1 MTNLLHLEGSSGIS
15 GDMTVAAL
23 LDLGGDRDRLQR
35 VLNSLPLDG
44 YRIEISRK
52 KPDGIVGCDFNVLL
66 DDHAHDHSHDHAHE
80 HRHLSEVNAIIDRGQ
95 MSESARVLAKRI
107 FRIVAEAEAAAHGCS
122 IEEVH
127 FHEVG
132 AVDSIVDIVSAA
144 VLIDDL

>member
-66 DDHAHDHSHDHAHE
+66 DDHAHEHAHDHSHDHVHAHAHE
-80 HRHLSEVNAIIDRGQ
+80 HAHDHRHLSEVNAIIDRG
-95 MSESARVLAKRI
+95 
-107 FRIVAEAEAAAHGCS
+107 
-122 IEEVH
+122 
-127 FHEVG
+127 
-132 AVDSIVDIVSAA
+132 
-144 VLIDDL
+144 

>member
-66 DDHAHDHSHDHAHE
+66 DDHAHEHVHEHAHDHA
-80 HRHLSEVNAIIDRGQ
+80 RRRKRRRMAAPLKKSIFTK
-95 MSESARVLAKRI
+95 SAR
-107 FRIVAEAEAAAHGCS
+107 S
-122 IEEVH
+122 IPLWTLSLRR
-127 FHEVG
+127 FCWM
-132 AVDSIVDIVSAA
+132 I
-144 VLIDDL
+144 